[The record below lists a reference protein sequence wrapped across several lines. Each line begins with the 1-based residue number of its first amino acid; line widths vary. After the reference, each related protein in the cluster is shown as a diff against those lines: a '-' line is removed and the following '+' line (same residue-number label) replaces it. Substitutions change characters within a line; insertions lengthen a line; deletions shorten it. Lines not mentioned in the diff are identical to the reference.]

1 MIVSSLADVPSVP
14 VFAFDND
21 IVLSKDT
28 LADVAVI
35 FTLPLSCD
43 IPVIVTVFPLS
54 VAVIPAPLD
63 EDITYCEVL
72 SVTPS
77 NTCISVVPPTN
88 DAMLPLV
95 SAGNVWDSFVNNAV
109 TASVP
114 SVPSEPGW
122 IPNNVNES
130 VDITSPADDCVNTL
144 TS

>member
-95 SAGNVWDSFVNNAV
+95 SAGNV
-109 TASVP
+109 
-114 SVPSEPGW
+114 
-122 IPNNVNES
+122 
-130 VDITSPADDCVNTL
+130 
-144 TS
+144 